1 MLKKIFLQI
10 LFVHFF
16 IKISSIK
23 WNSESLLEK
32 LNYNITHTY
41 NPYEYYLF
49 DPDGIFSVNEFKN
62 INESL
67 KHYSKEGDYYPY
79 ILIIN
84 DFDEKGQSNL
94 TKYYELVLKSFQ
106 LNLAQILSQNYLNH
120 QNLIITLICIN
131 QKKISLQ
138 RNYGLNKRLS
148 ESSILKIKKNAELY
162 LEKKQYKNLIN
173 NLLSDINAFIDN
185 DYDFFDDKENEDDDE
200 PIHPFVFNDDE
211 EIEEEDPW
219 KDFNPKKNKDNDKKE
234 EKEDEKKG
242 DIKDDKK
249 DDDKKENDKN
259 ENLNNNNDTGKIYK
273 TLTFILIIAL
283 FTLCVLSYFLLK
295 KFKIIKNNNVKY
307 QRIIG
312 LEFSDLNTI

>member
-16 IKISSIK
+16 IKSSSIK

-94 TKYYELVLKSFQ
+94 TKYYELILKSFQ

-185 DYDFFDDKENEDDDE
+185 DYDFFDKENEDDDE
-200 PIHPFVFNDDE
+200 PINPFAFNDDE

-273 TLTFILIIAL
+273 ILTFILIIAL

-295 KFKIIKNNNVKY
+295 KFKIIKNNNAKY